1 MKILHYT
8 IGFAP
13 ERTGGLV
20 GYVTDLMQE
29 QAKQGNDVFALYPAS
44 QFLFGKR
51 VSIKKTTTLGK
62 IQRFKLINSLPLALF
77 GGVSSPSDFMQSC
90 DPSRYLAFLKNL
102 KPDVIHI
109 HSLIG
114 LHKEFLEVAKKL
126 NIKTVY
132 TTHDYYGL
140 APLPNFYYNGIS
152 FDDNNDNLAWN
163 IMSADALSTKKLR
176 IFQSH
181 FYPMI
186 RKWMKRLNKN
196 PKHKS
201 YQEIDTIDEDIDY
214 TELRKYYISMFS
226 LIDIF
231 HFNSNLACSI
241 YQKNLPFKING
252 KVISITNKL
261 IRKHDVVRTRKE
273 KKTITFIGPDEDY
286 KGYFEFLNF
295 VSTLNLDE
303 YDIVTYGHVA
313 NQFAPSYISQ
323 RGRFSQMDL
332 DKVYSAIDILIVP
345 SKWKESFG
353 LVVLEA
359 LSYGVTVFA
368 SQNIGAKDLLQKE
381 YIFSDL
387 SLLDIN
393 LDIQQKNI
401 KIKALDEHVRE
412 LNILYEELNGQK

>member
-20 GYVTDLMQE
+20 GYATDLMQE

-51 VSIKKTTTLGK
+51 VGIKKTTTLGK

-77 GGVSSPSDFMQSC
+77 GGVASPSDFMQSC

-140 APLPNFYYNGIS
+140 APLPSFYYNGKS
-152 FDDNNDNLAWN
+152 FDESNDNLAWN

-176 IFQSH
+176 AFQLS
-181 FYPMI
+181 FYPTI
-186 RKWMKRLNKN
+186 RKWMKKMNRN
-196 PKHKS
+196 PKHRP
-201 YQEIDTIDEDIDY
+201 YQELSSIEESVDY
-214 TELRKYYISMFS
+214 SELRNYYIDMFS
-226 LIDIF
+226 LLDTF
-231 HFNSNLACSI
+231 HFNSSLARSI
-241 YQKNLPFKING
+241 FEKNLPFELNG
-252 KVISITNKL
+252 KVISITNKT
-261 IRKHDVVRTRKE
+261 IKRHNIEKNTRNKKVVA
-273 KKTITFIGPDEDY
+273 FIGPDEDY
-286 KGYFEFLNF
+286 KGYFEFLDF
-295 VSTLNLDE
+295 VSTLNLDK

-323 RGRFSQMDL
+323 RGRFSQTDL
-332 DKVYSAIDILIVP
+332 DKVYSGIDILIVP

-359 LSYGVTVFA
+359 LSYGVIVYA
-368 SQNIGAKDLLQKE
+368 SKNIGAKDLLE
-381 YIFSDL
+381 DCNIFDDL
-387 SLLDIN
+387 SILDIN
-393 LDIQQKNI
+393 DERYYCSAI
-401 KIKALDEHVRE
+401 KTISEHARE
-412 LNILYEELNGQK
+412 LDSIYEG

>member
-20 GYVTDLMQE
+20 GYATDLMQE

-51 VSIKKTTTLGK
+51 VGIKKTTTLGK

-77 GGVSSPSDFMQSC
+77 GGVASPSDFMQSC

-140 APLPNFYYNGIS
+140 APLPSFYYNGKS
-152 FDDNNDNLAWN
+152 FDESNDNLAWN

-176 IFQSH
+176 AFQLS
-181 FYPMI
+181 FYPTI
-186 RKWMKRLNKN
+186 RKWMKKMNKN

-201 YQEIDTIDEDIDY
+201 YQEIDTIDADIDY
-214 TELRKYYISMFS
+214 TELRKYYTSIFS

-261 IRKHDVVRTRKE
+261 IREHDVVRTQKE
-273 KKTITFIGPDEDY
+273 KKTIAFIGPDEDY
-286 KGYFEFLNF
+286 KGYFEFLDF
-295 VSTLNLDE
+295 VSTLNLDK

-323 RGRFSQMDL
+323 RGRFSQTDL
-332 DKVYSAIDILIVP
+332 DKVYSGIDILIVP

-359 LSYGVTVFA
+359 LSYGVIVFA

-393 LDIQQKNI
+393 LDVQQKNI
-401 KIKALDEHVRE
+401 KIKTLDEHVRE
-412 LNILYEELNGQK
+412 LKSLYMSKY

>member
-20 GYVTDLMQE
+20 GYATDLMQE
-29 QAKQGNDVFALYPAS
+29 QIRQGHDVYAFYPS
-44 QFLFGKR
+44 NQVCFGKK
-51 VSIKKTTTLGK
+51 IKFKRLEDRFGIKTYRLV
-62 IQRFKLINSLPLALF
+62 NSLPMALF
-77 GGVSSPSDFMQSC
+77 GGIKEPSDFMIPC
-90 DPSRYLAFLKNL
+90 DLTVYKNFLKNIR
-102 KPDVIHI
+102 PEIIHI

-114 LHKEFLEVAKKL
+114 VHKEFFEAAKELK
-126 NIKTVY
+126 IKMIF

-176 IFQSH
+176 ILQSR

-201 YQEIDTIDEDIDY
+201 YQEIDAIDEGIDY
-214 TELRKYYISMFS
+214 TELRKYYISIFS
-226 LIDIF
+226 LIDVF

-273 KKTITFIGPDEDY
+273 KKTIAFIGPDEDY

-323 RGRFSQMDL
+323 RGRFSKMDL
-332 DKVYSAIDILIVP
+332 DKVYSGIDILIVP

-412 LNILYEELNGQK
+412 LNTLYEELNG